1 MVRNNLVSVDNIRRA
16 TIMCY
21 KTGAPEVKLV
31 NKLRKNDRSMR
42 LINSPHSEK
51 KPDSRV
57 LNLRFHG

>member
-42 LINSPHSEK
+42 LNK
-51 KPDSRV
+51 
-57 LNLRFHG
+57 LTAQ